1 MKTLEVTAVWFVTDK
16 YVLSM
21 AAMRVLSSLIE
32 MSAAIWMLKLNRVD
46 QALKINALLALI
58 GPLVMMLVFA
68 IGLAGLAGK
77 IPFHKMMIIGL
88 GICLILYGVK
98 SS

>member
-21 AAMRVLSSLIE
+21 AAMRVLSGLIE
-32 MSAAIWMLKLNRVD
+32 MSAAILMLKLNRVD

-58 GPLVMMLVFA
+58 GPLVLLLVFA
-68 IGLAGLAGK
+68 IGMAGLAGK
-77 IPFHKMMIIGL
+77 IPLHKMIIIGL
-88 GICLILYGVK
+88 GVCLIFYGI
-98 SS
+98 SST